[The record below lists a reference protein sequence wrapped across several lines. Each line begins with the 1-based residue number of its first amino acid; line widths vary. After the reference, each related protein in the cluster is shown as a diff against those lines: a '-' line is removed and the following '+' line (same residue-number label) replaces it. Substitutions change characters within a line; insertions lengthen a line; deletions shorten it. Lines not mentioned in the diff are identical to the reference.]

1 MTDRSPLITKRFESG
16 WIASMPRARPDT
28 VFVLSYADGGLK
40 TFRHAPGMSE
50 RAGSRWCHV
59 VDVSQRFSSGELTIP
74 ARGDA
79 FFFQAW
85 FDAGWQVGD
94 AEAVVRNNIE
104 YGEPVVAGF
113 LSDAMWRRGR
123 RYDPDDVAGAEEEI
137 AQAIRPPVQIGS
149 GLVLTALNVR
159 LALDSRQ
166 ATAASEDFDED
177 RAARRQADRM
187 RHLRSLVDGDESFLL
202 MHLAE
207 HRGDTGAVLNML
219 MQARER
225 NDRTRMELLDR
236 MLDKGFIQDADIA
249 GLRDSVLG
257 GGGMPALPSRNSAG
271 LPLPPGSL
279 PPGPP
284 PTHAGPAAPYPASRP
299 YPAAA
304 PAAPVRPDPDGPQD
318 QLGTAAAPVAPA
330 PQAEPDAPTDGV
342 AGWRDLRSRPRRG
355 TS

>member
-1 MTDRSPLITKRFESG
+1 MTDRSPLIIKRSESG
-16 WIASMPRARPDT
+16 WIATMPRARPDT

-104 YGEPVVAGF
+104 YGEPVVSGF

-137 AQAIRPPVQIGS
+137 TRAIHPPVQIGS

-177 RAARRQADRM
+177 RAGRRQADRM
-187 RHLRSLVDGDESFLL
+187 RRLRSLVDGDESFLL

-207 HRGDTGAVLNML
+207 HQGDTGAVLNML

-225 NDRTRMELLDR
+225 NDKTRMELLDR
-236 MLDKGFIQDADIA
+236 MLKEGFIQDADIA

-257 GGGMPALPSRNSAG
+257 GGGMPALPSGNSAG
-271 LPLPPGSL
+271 LPLPSGSPSGSPPYGSP
-279 PPGPP
+279 PPG
-284 PTHAGPAAPYPASRP
+284 APQSGSAPASP

-304 PAAPVRPDPDGPQD
+304 PAPPGAP
-318 QLGTAAAPVAPA
+318 
-330 PQAEPDAPTDGV
+330 
-342 AGWRDLRSRPRRG
+342 RPRRAAG
-355 TS
+355 PARHGGGPGPARPAGRSRRAHRRRRGLA